1 MTQNL
6 LEEFG
11 LDTNT
16 RSDRDANLGA
26 DRDNGTSAKAR
37 TPRATRE
44 AVERP
49 KTWQPASTLPE
60 PDKQPGYTYRW
71 VRVSTL
77 GAADARN
84 LSSAMREGWEPV
96 SISEQPQFKLLI
108 DPDSRFKDNI
118 EVAGLL
124 LCKTPDEFMVQRRE
138 HFSKMTEAQSESV
151 DNNFMREN
159 DPRMPLFRERKSRTS
174 FGSGK

>member
-1 MTQNL
+1 MTDNL
-6 LEEFG
+6 FDELTA
-11 LDTNT
+11 DIDMNT
-16 RSDRDANLGA
+16 GRDAAPDVG
-26 DRDNGTSAKAR
+26 RESPVR
-37 TPRATRE
+37 TRAPRASRAE
-44 AVERP
+44 VERP
-49 KTWQPASTLPE
+49 KVWQPASTLPE

-77 GAADARN
+77 GQNDPRN

-96 SISEQPQFKLLI
+96 SVNEQPRFKLLV

-124 LCKTPDEFMVQRRE
+124 LCKTPDEFIAQRSA
-138 HFSKMTEAQSESV
+138 HFAALTKAQADSV

-159 DPRMPLFRERKSRTS
+159 DPRMPLFSERKSKTS
-174 FGSGK
+174 FGSGT